1 MSQEGSRKAQE
12 LEELA
17 QKLEDMI
24 YWLRHILATQKYEDM
39 IRRIYETMFYLP
51 KDYPEVDIVVHNVLR
66 LLDRLHWEIYPEI
79 TRLETELD
87 DVAWR
92 LRQRAKAV

>member
-1 MSQEGSRKAQE
+1 MSQSKARE

-17 QKLEDMI
+17 QKLEDII
-24 YWLRHILATQKYEDM
+24 YWLRYILATQKYEDM
-39 IRRIYETMFYLP
+39 IRQIYESMFYLP

-79 TRLETELD
+79 TRLEVELD

-92 LRQRAKAV
+92 LRQRAKTA